1 MSVLKGVKVS
11 LDSCRE
17 VKKGIG
23 AKSLRDLQEKI
34 INKFEMSS
42 KNRIKIFLTDGTEID
57 DEEYFQR
64 LLPQTHLIAT
74 AKNILEVTSSEEND
88 PLEQF
93 LQGLRWQGGAR
104 ETVEQI
110 KDLLLQTGSG
120 ENFQDLVSRW
130 QKMAKYVEEQK
141 QKMTFCRFDLIK

>member
-1 MSVLKGVKVS
+1 M
-11 LDSCRE
+11 DTCRD

-34 INKFEMSS
+34 INKFALPT
-42 KNRIKIFLTDGTEID
+42 KNRIRIFLPDGTEID

-64 LLPQTHLIAT
+64 LPPQTHLIAT
-74 AKNILEVTSSEEND
+74 TKNKLEVTFDEDGD

-93 LQGLRWQGGAR
+93 LHGLRWQGGAR

-110 KDLLLQTGSG
+110 KDLFLQTGSG
-120 ENFQDLVSRW
+120 ETIQDLVSRW

-141 QKMTFCRFDLIK
+141 QKMTFCRFILMKQNLIVK

>member
-1 MSVLKGVKVS
+1 M
-11 LDSCRE
+11 DRCRD

-34 INKFEMSS
+34 INKFELST
-42 KNRIKIFLTDGTEID
+42 KNRIKIFLPDGTEID

-64 LLPQTHLIAT
+64 LPPQTHLIAT
-74 AKNILEVTSSEEND
+74 TKNKLEVTSDEDGD

-93 LQGLRWQGGAR
+93 LHGLRWQGGAR

-110 KDLLLQTGSG
+110 KDLFLQTGSG
-120 ENFQDLVSRW
+120 ETIQDLVSRW

-141 QKMTFCRFDLIK
+141 QKMTFCRFNLIKQNLIVK